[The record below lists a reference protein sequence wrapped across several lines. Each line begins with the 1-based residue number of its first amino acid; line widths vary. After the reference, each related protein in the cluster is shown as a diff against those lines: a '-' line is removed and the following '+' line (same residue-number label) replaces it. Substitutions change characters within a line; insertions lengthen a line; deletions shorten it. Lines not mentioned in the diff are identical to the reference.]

1 MSASVDIIDIANSAR
16 VLPLNDEIVAEALSR
31 AAADLTREM
40 CDGRVTQVIGPVVDV
55 GFRGE
60 LPAIGSLLRVG
71 DRHRG
76 LALEAVEL
84 LGEGSVRALA
94 LGSTDMVRRGER
106 VFDTRSGVT
115 VPVGPGVK
123 GRILNC
129 TGDPV
134 DGLGPVLSTGRLPVE
149 REPVPYSRVIS
160 YPELFETGLKA
171 VDLLTP
177 FPRGGKVALFGGAG
191 VGKTVIIMELIRNVG
206 QAHQGVSVFAG
217 VGERTR
223 EGNELWREMRRAGVL
238 DRSVLYFGQMNEPP
252 GARFRVPF
260 CALTTAEYFRDT
272 EHTDVL
278 LFFDNI
284 YRFVQAGLEVSL
296 LRSRIPA
303 EVGYQPTLAS
313 EVGSLEE
320 RIVSTDD
327 GAITSVQAVYVP
339 ADDLADPGPA
349 AIFSHLDAAVVLSR
363 RVAEMGLY
371 PAIDPL
377 ESSSQILDAAVVGV
391 RHVRV
396 ADETRAYLQRYGAL
410 QDLIAILG
418 VEELSNEDKLVVTRA
433 RRLQK
438 FLSQPFFV
446 AEQYTGIPGRFV
458 SVEDTVSGFEEIC
471 AGHCDNIPEQAFF
484 MAGALDEVIARSQ
497 ESVEITTPVVAE
509 ADASVGAEGAAE
521 DAAVSVASPKE
532 ASDEAANA

>member
-1 MSASVDIIDIANSAR
+1 MPEKLDETR
-16 VLPLNDEIVAEALSR
+16 VLFDAESVVTEALSR
-31 AAADLTREM
+31 AAADLTRET
-40 CDGRVTQVIGPVVDV
+40 CDGSVTQVIGPVVDV

-71 DRHRG
+71 DRRRG
-76 LALEAVEL
+76 LALETVEL
-84 LGEGSVRALA
+84 LGEGSVRSLA
-94 LGSTDMVRRGER
+94 LGSTDMVRRGDR
-106 VFDTRSGVT
+106 VFDTRGAVT

-123 GRILNC
+123 GRILDC
-129 TGDPV
+129 TGEPV
-134 DGLGPVLSTGRLPVE
+134 DGLGPVACTKRLPVD
-149 REPVPYSRVIS
+149 REPVPYARVTS

-171 VDLLTP
+171 IDLLTP
-177 FPRGGKVALFGGAG
+177 FPRGGKIALFGGAG

-206 QAHQGVSVFAG
+206 QVHRGVSVFAG

-238 DRSVLYFGQMNEPP
+238 DRAVLYFGQMNEPP

-260 CALTTAEYFRDT
+260 CALTTAEYFRDS
-272 EHTDVL
+272 ERTDVL

-296 LRSRIPA
+296 LRSRMPA

-313 EVGSLEE
+313 EVGLLEE
-320 RIVSTDD
+320 RVVSTED

-377 ESSSQILDAAVVGV
+377 ESSSQILDASVVGA

-418 VEELSNEDKLVVTRA
+418 VEELSSEDKLVVTRA

-446 AEQYTGIPGRFV
+446 AEQYTGIPGSYV
-458 SVEDTVSGFEEIC
+458 SVEDTVNGFEEIC
-471 AGHCDNIPEQAFF
+471 AGHCDNLPEQAFF
-484 MAGALDEVIARSQ
+484 MAGGLDEVLERTR
-497 ESVEITTPVVAE
+497 ESVEVDTEAGDSSEP
-509 ADASVGAEGAAE
+509 ADA
-521 DAAVSVASPKE
+521 
-532 ASDEAANA
+532 